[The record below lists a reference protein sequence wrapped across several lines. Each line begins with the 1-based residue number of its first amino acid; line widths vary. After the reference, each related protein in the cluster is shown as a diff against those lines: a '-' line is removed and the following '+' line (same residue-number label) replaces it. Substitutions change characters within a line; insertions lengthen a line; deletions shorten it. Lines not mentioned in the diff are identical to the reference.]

1 MRKQSKNEKKLT
13 SLSVVLPA
21 YNDAQSLQKILPK
34 LHTILPLVAS
44 DFEIII
50 VNDGSKDNTQQI
62 LEDFKKTNKRV
73 KVIHHLRNQGYGAA
87 LLDGFANVSKK
98 FIFYTDSDGQ
108 YDVNELPLLVERMD
122 DHTDIVT
129 GFKQGRSDT
138 IDRKLIGTFYNVAVK
153 RLLNLQVKDVDC
165 DFRLFR
171 ASFLDGLS
179 TLVTSGGFDAG
190 FIKALERK
198 KARFKEVGVH
208 HYPREFGTSQFF
220 TPKRVIKS
228 LLDVGRVWYYN
239 VFHR

>member
-1 MRKQSKNEKKLT
+1 MKKLS

-21 YNDAQSLQKILPK
+21 YNDALSLSKILPELLSLLPK
-34 LHTILPLVAS
+34 LTS

-50 VNDGSKDNTQQI
+50 VNDGSKDNTQQV
-62 LEDFKKTNKRV
+62 LEKFKKTEKR
-73 KVIHHLRNQGYGAA
+73 INTIYHNRNQGYGAT
-87 LLDGFANVSKK
+87 LIDGFTKASKE

-122 DHTDIVT
+122 DHTDIIT
-129 GFKQGRSDT
+129 GFKQGRSDS
-138 IDRKLIGTFYNVAVK
+138 IDRKLIGAFYNVAVK
-153 RLLNLQVKDVDC
+153 KLLNLQVKDVDC

-171 ASFLDGLS
+171 ASLLDGLS
-179 TLVTSGGFDAG
+179 ILVTSGGFDAG

-208 HYPREFGTSQFF
+208 HYPRQFGSSQFF

-228 LLDVGRVWYYN
+228 LLDVGRAWYYN
-239 VFHR
+239 VSHR